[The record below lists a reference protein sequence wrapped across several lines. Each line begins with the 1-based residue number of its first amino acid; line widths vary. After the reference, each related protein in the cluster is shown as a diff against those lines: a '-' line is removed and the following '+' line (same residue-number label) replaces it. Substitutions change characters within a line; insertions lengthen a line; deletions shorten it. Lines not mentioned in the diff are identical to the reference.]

1 MKKIKRSLFKTF
13 IDTTPTGES
22 STYNLLGVN
31 VSELSVDYAP
41 QSESSVDIVSDS
53 ADTEITSYQPTAGL
67 SAVATED
74 DPVFEFVNGLRRSR
88 AVLDDACTS
97 IVNVD
102 LYDPVTGSDGSYVAE
117 KQDVSIQID
126 SYGGAGG
133 ESLKIE
139 YTINY
144 RGDPVKGTFAVASKT
159 FTVDT

>member
-1 MKKIKRSLFKTF
+1 MKKIKRSLFRTF
-13 IDTTPTGES
+13 LDTTPAGETP
-22 STYNLLGVN
+22 TYNLLGVN

-41 QSESSVDIVSDS
+41 QSESSVDIISDS
-53 ADTEITSYQPTAGL
+53 ADTEITSYQPTASV

-74 DPVFEFVNGLRRSR
+74 DPVFEFINELRRSR

-102 LYDPVTGSDGSYVAE
+102 LYNPVSDSPDSYVAE

-144 RGDPVKGTFAVASKT
+144 RGDPVKGTFSVASKT
-159 FTVDT
+159 FTADT

>member
-1 MKKIKRSLFKTF
+1 M
-13 IDTTPTGES
+13 
-22 STYNLLGVN
+22 
-31 VSELSVDYAP
+31 
-41 QSESSVDIVSDS
+41 SDS
-53 ADTEITSYQPTAGL
+53 ADTEITSYQPTAGV

-144 RGDPVKGTFAVASKT
+144 RGDPVKGTFAVATKA
-159 FTVDT
+159 FTADT

>member
-53 ADTEITSYQPTAGL
+53 ADTEITSYQPTAGV

-97 IVNVD
+97 
-102 LYDPVTGSDGSYVAE
+102 
-117 KQDVSIQID
+117 ID

-144 RGDPVKGTFAVASKT
+144 RGDPVKGTFAVATKA
-159 FTVDT
+159 FTADT

>member
-1 MKKIKRSLFKTF
+1 M
-13 IDTTPTGES
+13 
-22 STYNLLGVN
+22 
-31 VSELSVDYAP
+31 
-41 QSESSVDIVSDS
+41 
-53 ADTEITSYQPTAGL
+53 
-67 SAVATED
+67 
-74 DPVFEFVNGLRRSR
+74 PVFEFVNGLRRSR

-144 RGDPVKGTFAVASKT
+144 RGDPVKGTFAVATKA
-159 FTVDT
+159 FTADT